1 MSRRLVSPRLVRA
14 PAATLAILV
23 AVLLAACDSGSGTRV
38 DPLDGPGRGGSTS
51 GPVIPRSGTPEP
63 GIAKGRVTDEQG
75 DPISG
80 ARLALTGYTGGSNG
94 HDDGLVTNAEGEYRV
109 EVPDGSY
116 EIFGTGPITFEGATY
131 VMNLRPADGDCSPG
145 RGADGIV
152 KDMVL
157 ALSGPHLCF
166 DSFDPDQPDSFAGA
180 TINLLHLSPRTL
192 PADASATFTL
202 EPVGALADGSTG
214 RVLTFTRTAAGLES
228 SFGTLGTTADL
239 PDIPLGRY
247 RMSGVAVLSDG
258 SQQTL
263 RFRPDDWGTPTE
275 TLEVGFEPYMSHPY
289 GIRQRKVEFVDEGWS
304 GG

>member
-1 MSRRLVSPRLVRA
+1 MNRRLASPC
-14 PAATLAILV
+14 AARTHAAIGALLV
-23 AVLLAACDSGSGTRV
+23 AVVLAACDGGSGTRA

-75 DPISG
+75 DPIAG
-80 ARLALTGYTGGSNG
+80 AQLELTGYTGGSNG
-94 HDDGLVTNAEGEYRV
+94 HDDGLVTNADGEYRV

-116 EIFGTGPITFEGATY
+116 EIFGTAPLTFEGATY

-157 ALSGPHLCF
+157 ALSGPLMCF
-166 DSFDPDQPDSFAGA
+166 DNLDPTLPESFVGA
-180 TINLLHLSPRTL
+180 TINLNHLSPRTL

-228 SFGTLGTTADL
+228 SFGAPGTTADL

-247 RMSGVAVLSDG
+247 RISGVAVLPDG